1 MAYQKLVD
9 KGLLRKEK
17 IGFDQIKKVL
27 KRVSQSLKSAKVLLR
42 SNDEEGSFQFS
53 YDAMLLA
60 GRALVFSYGFR
71 PRTIGSH
78 KIVVDFSQEILSRE
92 CAVLTQKFNK
102 MRKKRNYLI
111 YGIGLTVSKTEA
123 KNAIHTAEEFVGK
136 VTDIIHVKNPQK
148 KFKI

>member
-1 MAYQKLVD
+1 MNYQKLVD
-9 KGLLRKEK
+9 KGLLIKEK
-17 IGFDQIKKVL
+17 IGFDQITKVL
-27 KRVSQSLKSAKVLLR
+27 KRTNQSLKSARTLLR
-42 SNDEEGSFQFS
+42 SDDEEGSFQFA

-78 KIVVDFSQEILSRE
+78 KIVVDFSQEILGKKFE
-92 CAVLTQKFNK
+92 AITQKFNK

-111 YGIGLTVSKTEA
+111 YGIGLTVSETETR
-123 KNAIHTAEEFVGK
+123 NAIKTAKEFVDQ

-148 KFKI
+148 KFKL